1 MRPVTR
7 REVLAGITA
16 AGTAGAVSGV
26 GTAAMLAD
34 RETLANAVASGRVEL
49 RVDAGDGPTDA
60 VDGPIALPFPALSPG
75 DAGHV
80 DLSLLVP
87 DEDGVNPAYLWVRA
101 GCAGPSSLVD
111 ALRLSVTH
119 ATGAGETLFEGTYG
133 AFLHAF
139 RDGVPLDASGRDRPA
154 GSQSCLDPGTTVPL
168 AVGYELAD
176 DYVGDETATILLE
189 AVAVQCRRVDA
200 AARPPAFDT
209 PLGVADCEAEGE
221 APCDCCLRVGKY
233 ELNGTNELDEGTVP
247 FTEGSDA
254 YLLTVADVE
263 ENGDGE
269 ATAARFGIVLAS
281 EPSTAVDVCR
291 IEVKTGGG
299 RDGTDVFVYVDEETD
314 GVVGTDGKGISHV
327 TVSVCAPRVDDGDGP
342 RCPEDL
348 LRDPSLDDRRGGRL
362 GEGAGAAGVGDDDLE
377 GGGEADEEKPTGGR
391 GDGGKP

>member
-119 ATGAGETLFEGTYG
+119 ATGAGETLFE
-133 AFLHAF
+133 
-139 RDGVPLDASGRDRPA
+139 
-154 GSQSCLDPGTTVPL
+154 
-168 AVGYELAD
+168 
-176 DYVGDETATILLE
+176 
-189 AVAVQCRRVDA
+189 
-200 AARPPAFDT
+200 
-209 PLGVADCEAEGE
+209 
-221 APCDCCLRVGKY
+221 
-233 ELNGTNELDEGTVP
+233 
-247 FTEGSDA
+247 
-254 YLLTVADVE
+254 
-263 ENGDGE
+263 
-269 ATAARFGIVLAS
+269 
-281 EPSTAVDVCR
+281 
-291 IEVKTGGG
+291 
-299 RDGTDVFVYVDEETD
+299 
-314 GVVGTDGKGISHV
+314 
-327 TVSVCAPRVDDGDGP
+327 
-342 RCPEDL
+342 
-348 LRDPSLDDRRGGRL
+348 
-362 GEGAGAAGVGDDDLE
+362 
-377 GGGEADEEKPTGGR
+377 
-391 GDGGKP
+391 